1 MLNKE
6 KIAPEIE
13 FADNHKFWLNS
24 HPLKLDRLRG
34 KVVLLDFWTYSC
46 INCIRTLPHLKKF
59 WDKYKNKRFTIIGI
73 HTPEFEFEKEIGNV
87 KYAVKKYGISYP
99 VLSDPSRNNWENY
112 GNTYWPR
119 IALIDTEGRIVYE
132 HVGEGNYYQVE
143 MAIMKELEK
152 LKEVS
157 KDFEPLAEKSKL
169 PPIAITKEVYAGK
182 TRNTGLGS
190 SPAITRDGINEYID
204 SGSYVLGAIYLQGPW
219 MQHKESLEFAGQDYK
234 GWIALKYYAQ
244 EVNVVMSGV
253 GIAEVLLNNFPI
265 LTHNAGKDI
274 IFQDGKSLVKLE
286 GPDMYNLVK
295 HTDFHSHVLTIK
307 PFNEM
312 KVYSYTFG

>member
-1 MLNKE
+1 MIK
-6 KIAPEIE
+6 KDRVATEIE
-13 FADNHKFWLNS
+13 SADNPKFWLNS
-24 HPLKLDRLRG
+24 QPLKLDRLRG

-46 INCIRTLPHLKKF
+46 VNCIRTLPHLQKF
-59 WDKYKNKRFTIIGI
+59 WEKYKNKRFVLIGI

-87 KYAVKKYGISYP
+87 KYAVKKYGLSYP
-99 VLSDPSRNNWENY
+99 ILSDPTRNNWENY

-119 IALIDTEGRIVYE
+119 IALIDTEGKLVYE
-132 HVGEGNYYQVE
+132 HVGEGNYHQVE
-143 MAIMKELEK
+143 LAILKELEK

-157 KDFEPLAEKSKL
+157 SDFEPIQEKKKQ
-169 PPIAITKEVYAGK
+169 PPIALTQEVYAGK
-182 TRNTGLGS
+182 TRNKGLGN
-190 SPAITRDGINEYID
+190 SPAITRNDIDEYLD
-204 SGSYVLGAIYLQGPW
+204 NGSYIPGIINLQGPW
-219 MQHKESLEFAGQDYK
+219 KQHKESLEYLGPDQK

-265 LTHNAGKDI
+265 LAHSAGKDI

-286 GPDMYNLVK
+286 GPDMYNLIK
-295 HTDFHSHVLTIK
+295 HTDFSSSLITIK